1 MASAT
6 PQKIFNLP
14 PGACLRS
21 ASGFFCRLPTG
32 PIAFV
37 PSVFRLPWHPDAAR
51 IVGYQ
56 DVVRLLRAETIELV
70 VSVILLLAGVHY
82 FFSDILTFY
91 MGLLS
96 LPLAVA
102 AHLVTTLAGILAVF
116 ALNNASVSWF
126 RIRMVRGLPTAP
138 NRFAAD
144 ALKRW
149 SDGQRVWFL
158 SFLNGERAATLNRF
172 AVVLYLMMFLCS
184 GPLLAIIL
192 ILLAASGKAKSLDGS
207 VGIMLAVYIA
217 ISVWALIESSM
228 VLRQRL
234 QAGRERR
241 EAKQAAA
248 QGS

>member
-1 MASAT
+1 M
-6 PQKIFNLP
+6 LP
-14 PGACLRS
+14 
-21 ASGFFCRLPTG
+21 
-32 PIAFV
+32 
-37 PSVFRLPWHPDAAR
+37 
-51 IVGYQ
+51 
-56 DVVRLLRAETIELV
+56 DVHGMVAV
-70 VSVILLLAGVHY
+70 
-82 FFSDILTFY
+82 
-91 MGLLS
+91 
-96 LPLAVA
+96 AVA

-126 RIRMVRGLPTAP
+126 RIRMVKGLPTAP
-138 NRFAAD
+138 DRFAAD

-172 AVVLYLMMFLCS
+172 AVLLYLMMFLCS

-217 ISVWALIESSM
+217 ISVWALIESST

-241 EAKQAAA
+241 EAKQTAA